1 MNTPIGIRNP
11 YDIFHVF
18 FKSLYSNIIFLK
30 DDNGNAATLLFC
42 DIPNIVPYIEY
53 IKARVVS
60 FPLYLLIM

>member
-42 DIPNIVPYIEY
+42 DIPNIAPYIEY
-53 IKARVVS
+53 IKTRVVN